1 MSKNMFYNYD
11 NYAESKDICCLNAK
25 KCIKRTSA
33 EYLYNIKGDFIG
45 ITAENNSDFI
55 IYFNFYSENDS
66 ELSDL
71 LYNNQLSLEILDSN
85 GDLVLTVPATMSET
99 HFEC

>member
-25 KCIKRTSA
+25 KCTKSTSA

-45 ITAENNSDFI
+45 ITAKNNSDFI
-55 IYFNFYSENDS
+55 VYFNFYSENNS

-71 LYNNQLSLEILDSN
+71 LYNNQLLLEILDSN